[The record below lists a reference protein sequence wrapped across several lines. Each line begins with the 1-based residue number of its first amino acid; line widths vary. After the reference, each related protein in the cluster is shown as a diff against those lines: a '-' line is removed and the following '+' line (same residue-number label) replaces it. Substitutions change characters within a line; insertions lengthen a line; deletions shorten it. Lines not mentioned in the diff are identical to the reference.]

1 MNGPL
6 GAGRICIKMAP
17 ALRSSAE
24 ISAKGSAGIII
35 CQGRRARQSGRFKVS
50 RGLSARSR
58 EKEPHLRIR
67 RCERREREAL
77 IECGAHEMRWTTKV
91 AESKCGFV
99 KINS

>member
-35 CQGRRARQSGRFKVS
+35 CQGRRRESKTISAIQGQGPVSSPAPERKNLIYVSEDARGRGRF
-50 RGLSARSR
+50 
-58 EKEPHLRIR
+58 
-67 RCERREREAL
+67 
-77 IECGAHEMRWTTKV
+77 
-91 AESKCGFV
+91 
-99 KINS
+99 